1 METLIR
7 QFVWLDFRLAVLF
20 TVLIPLGLLVWAFR
34 DRSEILKRSL
44 AIYWRVASLFGIS
57 VYLLIGGLP
66 IAFAIV
72 FIAKLLIPLSL
83 WYWQDINEDIAMSR
97 GLLKT
102 CYNVWRWAVSA
113 YCLVGAVFSV
123 MYIPS
128 CAFSPLE
135 QLSRTCKIWL
145 EPPLAWRAI
154 VHSGAPVENL
164 GFWGIVGLIVYGLY
178 LASFLFFSLPKQGR
192 IAFRN

>member
-1 METLIR
+1 MEPLIR

-34 DRSEILKRSL
+34 ARAETIKRSL
-44 AIYWRVASLFGIS
+44 AIYWRVASLFAIG
-57 VYLLIGGLP
+57 VYLMIGGLS
-66 IAFAIV
+66 ISFLTV
-72 FIAKLLIPLSL
+72 FLAKLLIPLSV

-102 CYNVWRWAVSA
+102 YHNVWRWAVSA
-113 YCLVGAVFSV
+113 YCVVGAVFSAAYV
-123 MYIPS
+123 P
-128 CAFSPLE
+128 CAFSTQE
-135 QLSRTCKIWL
+135 QLSPTCKIWF
-145 EPPLAWRAI
+145 EPPLSFRAI
-154 VHSGAPVENL
+154 FHAGVPLENL